1 MSDLLALEWDHDQIS
16 AVSAHVAPGRVHIR
30 RCFVMARP
38 AAAVAGSGP
47 LPIDWLKSQLAGQ
60 GITAGDVLVTLPRDE
75 AVVKRIE
82 LPEMADEDLPVLVR
96 FQAGAKSSVPLEEL
110 SLDFIPLPRR
120 NEIPGR
126 EALMATVPRQTI
138 LEIQTLCETAGLE
151 LRTLGLTP
159 AALAELVVRA
169 EPEAGDDLTGASL
182 VVSRHGSRL
191 EISVFRRC
199 HLLFA
204 HSARLA
210 ADETLSDPQSIVS
223 EVSRSLVA
231 LRGAIPDVRIERAW
245 TLLDAAAHEPLSE
258 VLRKRLSCDVQPLDP
273 FAFVEFDRTETASG
287 LEPALFSGPIGLL
300 LARAEPRV
308 PTIDFLAP
316 RQPAVKRDSR
326 KRRIVVLS
334 AAAGILVAL
343 LLGNY
348 WITLGD
354 LDGEIAQLEQTDRDL
369 AALLK
374 RGQPTM
380 KSLALID
387 KWDEGTVTWLD
398 QMADLTRNLPSTDRI
413 YLKKLELAPK
423 SPSLPAR
430 IKPDGFAREQKDV
443 TGLSDLLLAADER
456 YRVLPPNHRET
467 NDDQNYPWKFEADIL
482 LVEVPKKKEKEARPG
497 SAGASSKP
505 AAASGSS
512 RTDAEGKRPA
522 ASGSVQS
529 AAEGSAVK

>member
-16 AVSAHVAPGRVHIR
+16 GVFAHVTPGHVRVR

-38 AAAVAGSGP
+38 AVAVAGSGP

-60 GITAGDVLVTLPRDE
+60 GITGGEVLVALPRDE

-82 LPEMADEDLPVLVR
+82 LPETEDGDMPVLVR

-138 LEIQTLCETAGLE
+138 TEIRTLCETAGLE

-159 AALAELVVRA
+159 AALAELVARVEKKA
-169 EPEAGDDLTGASL
+169 DGDPAGASL
-182 VVSRHGSRL
+182 VVSCHGSRL
-191 EISVFRRC
+191 EISVLRRC

-204 HSARLA
+204 HSARLS
-210 ADETLSDPQSIVS
+210 ADETQSDPQSIVS

-231 LRGAIPDVRIERAW
+231 LRGAIPDVKIERAW
-245 TLLDAAAHEPLSE
+245 TVLDAAAHESLSE
-258 VLRKRLSCDVQPLDP
+258 VLRKRLACDVEPLDP
-273 FAFVEFDRTETASG
+273 FASVEFDRTGTDAHLDPSQ
-287 LEPALFSGPIGLL
+287 FSGPIGLL

-308 PTIDFLAP
+308 PAIDFLAP
-316 RQPAVKRDSR
+316 RQPVVKRDSR
-326 KRRIVVLS
+326 KRRMVVLS
-334 AAAGILVAL
+334 AAAGILAAL

-348 WITLGD
+348 WIELGD
-354 LDGEIAQLEQTDRDL
+354 LDGEISALEETDRDL

-374 RGQPTM
+374 RGQPTL

-387 KWDEGTVTWLD
+387 KWDEGTVSWLD
-398 QMADLTRNLPSTDRI
+398 QMADLVRNLPATDRI

-423 SPSLPAR
+423 SPNLPAR
-430 IKPDGFAREQKDV
+430 IKPDGFAREQKDI
-443 TGLSDLLLAADER
+443 TGLSDQLLAADER
-456 YRVLPPNHRET
+456 YRVLPPTHRET
-467 NDDQNYPWKFEADIL
+467 TDDPSYPWKFEADIL
-482 LVEVPKKKEKEARPG
+482 LVEVPKKQEPKPGPAPAGSTSRPAAAPRALRTAAPEKPPASSTAAQRAPEG
-497 SAGASSKP
+497 SAGK
-505 AAASGSS
+505 
-512 RTDAEGKRPA
+512 
-522 ASGSVQS
+522 
-529 AAEGSAVK
+529 